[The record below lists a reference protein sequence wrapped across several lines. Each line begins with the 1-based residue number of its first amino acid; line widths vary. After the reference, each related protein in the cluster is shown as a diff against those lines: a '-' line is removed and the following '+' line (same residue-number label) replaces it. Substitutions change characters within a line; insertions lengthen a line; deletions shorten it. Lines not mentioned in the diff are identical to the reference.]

1 MAVRFRP
8 GNHQQRDQVIQALTT
23 LRASASA
30 NPTILTLDEVLFL
43 EARSAFSAARES
55 WLKRSA
61 ADREAGEVASAAD
74 ADFNR
79 DLRLFSATVRDE
91 QGRATPRVVSEL
103 LGGILP
109 SALLARS
116 RREEVQRTRALLDRL
131 PLRTGLTYDTA
142 RADALRATTEAL
154 DLAVTAHEEAHRAL
168 LSAGATL
175 AEVKQ
180 TFDSAYMRLVSAAKA
195 VLDEADF
202 LSIFPRFVQ
211 SASLKD
217 EEGEATAPA
226 SAPA

>member
-211 SASLKD
+211 SAGLKE

>member
-217 EEGEATAPA
+217 EEGEATATA